1 MMHILCVFCRK
12 KYSAYWNNVFGD
24 DKIFKSAK
32 LLAAEKRAVAA
43 AIEADEREK
52 QGLDL
57 LEMLQKADE
66 AEDDE

>member
-1 MMHILCVFCRK
+1 M
-12 KYSAYWNNVFGD
+12 FGD